1 MKNFN
6 NLKKNKT
13 IYFIILVLALV
24 ILVYLTQ
31 PKNKIVTKQPP
42 EISVE
47 KLEDIPNQGAKE
59 FQNKEI
65 PLTQSNDLNKEKKT
79 KQLKASTKKKSDG
92 NVQKKIEKK
101 IDKKIIEK
109 STAKE
114 NDTALNTVRKLHEGL
129 KEIKSKDYK
138 NYNEIISLVQNT
150 YDTEQML
157 LKVIGNVWRSSP
169 ENKKRIMIDVF
180 EEYITKNYIKRFAKI
195 DETKFEILEEK
206 KISNFIMVKSKLV
219 LKQED
224 ISINYLLNKKN
235 GNWKIFDILLAG
247 SVSEIATKKSEFNR
261 FIKDGDINPLIDA
274 LKEKNKVILN

>member
-13 IYFIILVLALV
+13 IYFIIFILALV

-47 KLEDIPNQGAKE
+47 KLEDITNQGAKD
-59 FQNKEI
+59 FQFEEI

-79 KQLKASTKKKSDG
+79 KQLKASKKKSDG
-92 NVQKKIEKK
+92 NVEKKIEKK
-101 IDKKIIEK
+101 IDKKIIEQ

-114 NDTALNTVRKLHEGL
+114 NDTPLNAVRKLHEGL
-129 KEIKSKDYK
+129 KKIKSKDFK

-157 LKVIGNVWRSSP
+157 LKVIGKVWRSSP
-169 ENKKRIMIDVF
+169 DNKKRIMIDVF
-180 EEYITKNYIKRFAKI
+180 EEYIAKNYIKRFAKI
-195 DETKFEILEEK
+195 DETKFEILKEK

-224 ISINYLLNKKN
+224 ISINYLLNNKN

-261 FIKDGDINPLIDA
+261 FIKDGDINPLINA

>member
-13 IYFIILVLALV
+13 IYFIIFILALV

-47 KLEDIPNQGAKE
+47 KLEDITNQGAKD
-59 FQNKEI
+59 FQFEEI

-79 KQLKASTKKKSDG
+79 KQLKASKKKSDG
-92 NVQKKIEKK
+92 NVEKKIEKK
-101 IDKKIIEK
+101 IDKKIIEQ

-129 KEIKSKDYK
+129 KKIKSKDFK
-138 NYNEIISLVQNT
+138 NYNEIITLVQNT

-157 LKVIGNVWRSSP
+157 LKVIGKVWRSSP
-169 ENKKRIMIDVF
+169 DNKKRIMIDVF
-180 EEYITKNYIKRFAKI
+180 EEYIAKNYIKRFAKI
-195 DETKFEILEEK
+195 DETKFEILKEK

-224 ISINYLLNKKN
+224 ISINYLLNNKN
-235 GNWKIFDILLAG
+235 GNWKI
-247 SVSEIATKKSEFNR
+247 
-261 FIKDGDINPLIDA
+261 LIFC
-274 LKEKNKVILN
+274 

>member
-13 IYFIILVLALV
+13 IYFIILVLALI

-31 PKNKIVTKQPP
+31 PNNKIVTKQPP

-47 KLEDIPNQGAKE
+47 KLEDITNQGAKD
-59 FQNKEI
+59 FQFEEI

-79 KQLKASTKKKSDG
+79 KQLKASTKKKSEG
-92 NVQKKIEKK
+92 NVEKKIEKK
-101 IDKKIIEK
+101 IDKKIIEQ

-129 KEIKSKDYK
+129 KKIKSKDFK

-157 LKVIGNVWRSSP
+157 LKVIGKVWRSSP
-169 ENKKRIMIDVF
+169 DNKKRIMIDVF
-180 EEYITKNYIKRFAKI
+180 EEYIAKNYIKRFAKI

-224 ISINYLLNKKN
+224 ISINYLLNNKN

-261 FIKDGDINPLIDA
+261 FIKDGDINPLINA